1 MSGGASTGAAQP
13 STSDYPWLPDVDW
26 APVAPF
32 WAAAREQRLVFPR
45 CGRCGRFQWYPQDM
59 CPECRVMAFEW
70 TEVSASG
77 YVFSHTTL
85 RRSFVP
91 NFESLLPLPIVL
103 VKFVH
108 APGVTLVTNVLD
120 APEGGVH
127 IDAEVSVVFPEVAPG
142 VNLPMA
148 RLC

>member
-1 MSGGASTGAAQP
+1 MSGAAPSGATQHPG
-13 STSDYPWLPDVDW
+13 SDHPWLPDLNW

-59 CPECRVMAFEW
+59 CPDCRVMAFEW
-70 TEVSASG
+70 AEVSPSG

-91 NFESLLPLPIVL
+91 HFDNLLPLEIGL
-103 VKFVH
+103 IKFVH

-120 APEGGVH
+120 TPAGGVH
-127 IDAEVSVVFPEVAPG
+127 IDAEVTIVFPEVAPG

>member
-1 MSGGASTGAAQP
+1 MSGASRP
-13 STSDYPWLPDVDW
+13 TSPTYPWLPALDW

-45 CGRCGRFQWYPQDM
+45 CTRCGRFQWYPQDM
-59 CPECRVMAFEW
+59 CPDCRVMAFEW
-70 TEVSASG
+70 AQVDPSG

-91 NFESLLPLPIVL
+91 DFDSLLPREIGLI
-103 VKFVH
+103 KFVH
-108 APGVTLVTNVLD
+108 APGVTLVTNIVD
-120 APEGGVH
+120 AAEGAVR
-127 IDAEVSVVFPEVAPG
+127 IDAEVTIVFPEVSPG

-148 RLC
+148 TLS